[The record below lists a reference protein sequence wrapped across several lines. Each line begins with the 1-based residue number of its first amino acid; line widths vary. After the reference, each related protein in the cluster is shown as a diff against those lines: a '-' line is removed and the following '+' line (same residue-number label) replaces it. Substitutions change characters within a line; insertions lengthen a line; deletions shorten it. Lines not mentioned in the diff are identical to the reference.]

1 MFGTLKAFAFIAA
14 SLSAT
19 VVLGAATSSAGG
31 VIITLP
37 PRSTDVGIKKVPDA
51 AHPYIAPGPNDQRGP
66 CPALNTLANHGYIPR
81 NGIASFEEILAGTR
95 EGFNMDR
102 DLAGFLAG
110 FSMMARGNAYLNKLS
125 IGSVSPQIPVVPGAI
140 DGPAPPGG
148 IAKHDRFEGD
158 VSMTRQDFNNGDDVH
173 FQIDLFDEF
182 LSAIAEFG
190 DDDPVHGPASIV
202 NMKVMQ
208 EFKFQRFQEAQAADA
223 TVSFHSSRIA
233 SSYNEAAF
241 ILTFF
246 ANGTDGL
253 LSKQALTSIFQNQ
266 TFAPNWFRRSSP
278 GTFDF
283 IVDTAAEILAP
294 HTIQPGANVNGVY
307 VVDPPN
313 NDCNAAYSDFVL
325 NNLPHT
331 LNNVTNPT
339 FKKNIQTLLSIVAT
353 PFGCPEL
360 LPAGPVGQ

>member
-1 MFGTLKAFAFIAA
+1 MFTTLKA
-14 SLSAT
+14 LTVVAT
-19 VVLGAATSSAGG
+19 SFSICSVLGAATTSDGG

-51 AHPYIAPGPNDQRGP
+51 AHPFIAPGPNDQRGP
-66 CPALNTLANHGYIPR
+66 CPALNTLANHGYLPR
-81 NGIASFEEILAGTR
+81 DGIASFEQILAATR

-110 FSMMARGNAYLNKLS
+110 FSMMARGNAFLNKLS
-125 IGSVSPQIPVVPGAI
+125 IGSISPQIPVVPGAI

-158 VSMTRQDFNNGDDVH
+158 VSMTRQDFNIGDDVH
-173 FQIDLFDEF
+173 FQISLFDEF

-190 DDDPVHGPASIV
+190 DDDPVHGPKSIV

-208 EFKFQRFQEAQAADA
+208 EFKFQRFQEAQGQDNA
-223 TVSFHSSRIA
+223 VSFHASRIA

-246 ANGTDGL
+246 ANGTTGT

-283 IVDTAAEILAP
+283 IVDTAMEVLNAHP
-294 HTIQPGANVNGVY
+294 IQPGANVNGVY
-307 VVDPPN
+307 ELDPPSTA
-313 NDCNAAYSDFVL
+313 CNAAYSDFVL

-331 LNNVTNPT
+331 LNNVTGT
-339 FKKNIQTLLSIVAT
+339 FKTNVNTLLNIVAT
-353 PFGCPEL
+353 PFGCPKL